1 MSRKYLH
8 FCFFNVLSPLAE
20 QIKAR
25 NLIQPMSQLNWNEVG
40 NLQLGLVQ
48 SSNEAYFD
56 FVKIE
61 IYLHYFF
68 FVGVCVLGSI
78 KGRAAI
84 SGLAPQPPP

>member
-1 MSRKYLH
+1 M
-8 FCFFNVLSPLAE
+8 
-20 QIKAR
+20 
-25 NLIQPMSQLNWNEVG
+25 G

-48 SSNEAYFD
+48 SSNEVYFD

-84 SGLAPQPPP
+84 SGFAPQPPP

>member
-8 FCFFNVLSPLAE
+8 FCFFNVLSTLEE

-48 SSNEAYFD
+48 SSNEVYFD

-68 FVGVCVLGSI
+68 LWVCVF
-78 KGRAAI
+78 
-84 SGLAPQPPP
+84 